1 MLELIGNLR
10 RDRAARIL
18 CVGAHC
24 DDIEIGCAATLL
36 ALQARRARLEINW
49 VVVSAPPLRRAEA
62 QRAMAMLV
70 RRAARGDLICG
81 EFPDGRFPADYGAI
95 KNFFE
100 SLKRLPAPDL
110 ILCHERH
117 DRHQD
122 HRVVNEMVWN
132 TFRNHMVLEY
142 EVPKWDGGLGD
153 PNCYVAVSAAQ
164 MRAKVR
170 ALMTAHRSQRHKDWF
185 TPDTFLALARL
196 RGIECRSRSGYAEAF
211 HARKLRFAG
220 IAAGPSRR

>member
-1 MLELIGNLR
+1 MLDLIGILPK
-10 RDRAARIL
+10 ARVARVL

-24 DDIEIGCAATLL
+24 DDIEIGCAAALL
-36 ALQARRARLEINW
+36 ALQAHQRRLEINW
-49 VVVSAPPLRRAEA
+49 VVVSGPPQRRVEA

-70 RRAARGDLICG
+70 RRAARGALTCG
-81 EFPDGRFPADYGAI
+81 DFQDGLFPAGYGAI
-95 KNFFE
+95 KAFFE

-110 ILCHERH
+110 IFCHERN

-122 HRVVNEMVWN
+122 HRIVNEMVWS
-132 TFRNHMVLEY
+132 TFRDHMVLEY

-153 PNCYVAVSAAQ
+153 PNVYVPVSAAQ

-170 ALMTAHRSQRHKDWF
+170 TLMTAYRSQRHRDWF
-185 TPDTFLALARL
+185 SPDTFMALARL
-196 RGIECRSRSGYAEAF
+196 RGIECRSRSGFAEAF

-220 IAAGPSRR
+220 LVAGSSRR